1 MAFYRTEAH
10 CMTGPTSKFLAFG
23 RMVSELPSP
32 RGLLPLILIL
42 VVWQLLQTGN
52 SPYFPPPS
60 AWWNGMVQIAAG
72 GRLLTASLAT
82 IETIIVG
89 LAIAIVAGVL
99 IGVLIGISPRTSR
112 ALSPLLEFFRAMPPP
127 AIVPLAILFLGYDE
141 RMKLTIVAISAMWP
155 ILLNTSSAIQHIHPI
170 LLDVSTSFR
179 LSLLERIRLI
189 VIPSVVPAILLGIRI
204 ALPLIIVL
212 TLLVE
217 ILTSIEGIGAL
228 MIAAQRN
235 FQSGQVYGLLVLV
248 GLFGFVLNNAFSIAQ
263 AVILRRWPPRNVQA

>member
-1 MAFYRTEAH
+1 
-10 CMTGPTSKFLAFG
+10 MTGPGSKFAALG
-23 RMVSELPSP
+23 RMMAQLPSP
-32 RGLLPLILIL
+32 RGLLPLIAGLFA
-42 VVWQLLQTGN
+42 WQLLQTGN

-72 GRLLTASLAT
+72 GKLLGASIAT
-82 IETIIVG
+82 TETILVG
-89 LAIAIVAGVL
+89 LGLSIVAGAA
-99 IGVLIGISPRTSR
+99 IGVVIGISPRISR
-112 ALSPLLEFFRAMPPP
+112 ALGPLLEFCRAMPPP

-141 RMKLTIVAISAMWP
+141 RMKLTIVAVSGMWP
-155 ILLNTSSAIQHIHPI
+155 ILLNTSSAVQHIHPI

-179 LSLLERIRLI
+179 LSLLERVRLI
-189 VIPSVVPAILLGIRI
+189 VVPSVVPAILLGIRI
-204 ALPLIIVL
+204 ALPLTIVL

-263 AVILRRWPPRNVQA
+263 AAILRRWPPRNVQA